1 MKYAHR
7 RIGYLLAPTVC
18 FVLAA
23 FAIAW
28 LPRHASAAEQNP
40 RRAIVYCKTD
50 KDSMY
55 PFPAG
60 SNFCFKEISGKTF
73 VYKSAEVCAYNSE
86 EEIRMLGF
94 VFSVL
99 PKATCMPEHRPVTK
113 KENYRWGFDLLSA
126 EEKAFF
132 LKHIEAQ

>member
-1 MKYAHR
+1 MKHAQDRNRYW
-7 RIGYLLAPTVC
+7 IAPTVC
-18 FVLAA
+18 VALAV

-28 LPRHASAAEQNP
+28 LPQHASAADETP

-60 SNFCFKEISGKTF
+60 SNFCFKEISGKTS
-73 VYKSAEVCAYNSE
+73 VYKSAVACAYNSAE
-86 EEIRMLGF
+86 EPRMLGF

-132 LKHIEAQ
+132 LKHVEAQ